1 MVTYALEISSRC
13 SRSSVPLLQRAQL
26 VHVLT
31 EVQPIASTAKRRLP
45 INFALV
51 LDQSGSMAGE
61 KLRTMKQ
68 AVKEIIDQLNN
79 NDILSIVAF
88 ETRTNLLVPAMPVTE
103 PEEVKKRVDQI
114 QDAGGTN
121 LAPALRIGLD
131 QVSVHHSEKHINRLI
146 LLTDG
151 EATDNL
157 DDSHMQAKRAAR
169 LGIPIIGLGFGK
181 DWNEDF
187 VIELADQ
194 SISTPHDSQ
203 LGLVEYIPDPQDA
216 VQAFQRV
223 YKSMQVVAQDVT
235 LHIRMV
241 QGVEARR
248 VWQVV
253 PFIKELEAAVVQG
266 RAIVIPVGEL
276 EKGGAAYLAEL
287 MIPPRQTG
295 LVRIAQTDASYSL
308 PDCEH
313 QRQTVDLIVR
323 YTDDP
328 IAAEQLDDHVMNIV
342 EKVQA
347 FKLQTQA
354 LDQVEQ
360 GDVSGATRK
369 LRQAVTILL
378 TQGEIELANQ
388 MQGEAEQLEQS
399 GKFSSEGRKTIKL
412 TSRKTIKL
420 SET

>member
-1 MVTYALEISSRC
+1 
-13 SRSSVPLLQRAQL
+13 
-26 VHVLT
+26 
-31 EVQPIASTAKRRLP
+31 
-45 INFALV
+45 
-51 LDQSGSMAGE
+51 
-61 KLRTMKQ
+61 
-68 AVKEIIDQLNN
+68 
-79 NDILSIVAF
+79 
-88 ETRTNLLVPAMPVTE
+88 
-103 PEEVKKRVDQI
+103 
-114 QDAGGTN
+114 
-121 LAPALRIGLD
+121 
-131 QVSVHHSEKHINRLI
+131 
-146 LLTDG
+146 
-151 EATDNL
+151 
-157 DDSHMQAKRAAR
+157 
-169 LGIPIIGLGFGK
+169 
-181 DWNEDF
+181 
-187 VIELADQ
+187 
-194 SISTPHDSQ
+194 
-203 LGLVEYIPDPQDA
+203 
-216 VQAFQRV
+216 
-223 YKSMQVVAQDVT
+223 MQVVAQDVT

-253 PFIKELEAAVVQG
+253 PFIKELGAVVVQG

-308 PDCEH
+308 PDYEH

-399 GKFSSEGRKTIKL
+399 GKISSEGRKTIKL